1 MAAIEAANYRVNLGN
16 RTLTGS
22 VILVTRPAGLGQGLA
37 QSIRAA
43 GGEVVFFPAIEIAPP
58 SDPAALVRIVEALDR
73 FDIAIFISPS
83 AVVKGHEFVTAR
95 RAWPSALRVAAVGS
109 GTAASLAE
117 LGFTGVIA
125 PQGQGDSQALA
136 ALPEFAQVSGK
147 SIVIFRGEGG
157 RETLRAALQSRGAT
171 VTYAQCYRR
180 GRPAAD
186 PAPLLAR
193 WRRGGVHAVCLTS
206 GEGLENL
213 AGILGPEGA
222 ALLRATP
229 VFVPH
234 PRIGAAAEGFG
245 VARTLLTG
253 AGDEQL
259 VAALKAFFAKV

>member
-1 MAAIEAANYRVNLGN
+1 MSSVLA
-16 RTLTGS
+16 GS

-58 SDPAALVRIVEALDR
+58 SDPEALVRIVDTLDR

-83 AVVKGHEFVTAR
+83 AVISAYEFVTAR
-95 RAWPSALRVAAVGS
+95 RAWPRALRVAAMGS

-117 LGFTGVIA
+117 RGFSGVIA
-125 PQGQGDSQALA
+125 PEGRGDSQALA
-136 ALPEFAQVSGK
+136 ALPELAQVSGK

-157 RETLRAALQSRGAT
+157 RESLRAALESRGAT

-180 GRPAAD
+180 GRPGAD
-186 PAPLLAR
+186 PAQLLAR
-193 WRRGGVHAVCLTS
+193 WRQGGVHAVCLTS
-206 GEGLENL
+206 SEGLENL
-213 AGILGPEGA
+213 AAILGAEGA

-234 PRIGAAAEGFG
+234 PRIGAAAGRFG
-245 VARTLLTG
+245 VARTVLTG

-259 VAALKAFFAKV
+259 VAALEAFFAKV